1 MENTQSFRLAG
12 TTEIQNIPI
21 QYVDGQSVVY
31 WDSIEQAFPGARQVK
46 NGNLAIPRCI
56 KSFPGVVLDVV
67 LSSAIAHIDVDSSA
81 ETPSVIPTVTLAPAL
96 TVGLTDTP
104 TNLPTDLP
112 SESEDKFIRALRVT
126 PALAETP
133 INDDRANTLSAGT
146 HLALEKANESD
157 SQVQLQE
164 ISANMTQMIKLQNA
178 SDAKQEEIKQLQNQA
193 LEQQEE
199 MMRLQNQALEHQEE
213 MKRLQKQA
221 LEGQENMDV
230 LQNEM
235 KQLQIQNQEEI
246 RHMHIEAMGQLAV
259 LQSRVQAVLTQ
270 TFELHEYPIP
280 RLFIVLPQDP
290 SRWDA
295 VNPFSNKLRLYF
307 LCECGER
314 TKSAHSKTKTPHYIH
329 LAKHEGYEIA
339 RPFEF
344 FRQYGPI
351 VLTLLKMFKFG
362 IPVAGVVIPKL
373 SQLITPEVIGQS
385 IKGLKYLKDNIIPAV
400 DQIIEWMDKA
410 AVDKGKSTEYVSV
423 SERKTAEG
431 AAEEMETKEAIE
443 GADLRNLNSFLQ

>member
-1 MENTQSFRLAG
+1 MENTQPFRLAG

-46 NGNLAIPRCI
+46 NGNLGIPRCI
-56 KSFPGVVLDVV
+56 KAFPGVVLDVV
-67 LSSAIAHIDVDSSA
+67 LSSAMAHFDVDSSA

-96 TVGLTDTP
+96 TVGLTDAP
-104 TNLPTDLP
+104 TNHPTDLP

-133 INDDRANTLSAGT
+133 ISDDRANTLSTGT
-146 HLALEKANESD
+146 LLALEKANKSD

-221 LEGQENMDV
+221 LEGQEKMDR

-246 RHMHIEAMGQLAV
+246 
-259 LQSRVQAVLTQ
+259 
-270 TFELHEYPIP
+270 
-280 RLFIVLPQDP
+280 
-290 SRWDA
+290 
-295 VNPFSNKLRLYF
+295 
-307 LCECGER
+307 
-314 TKSAHSKTKTPHYIH
+314 
-329 LAKHEGYEIA
+329 
-339 RPFEF
+339 
-344 FRQYGPI
+344 
-351 VLTLLKMFKFG
+351 
-362 IPVAGVVIPKL
+362 
-373 SQLITPEVIGQS
+373 
-385 IKGLKYLKDNIIPAV
+385 
-400 DQIIEWMDKA
+400 
-410 AVDKGKSTEYVSV
+410 
-423 SERKTAEG
+423 
-431 AAEEMETKEAIE
+431 
-443 GADLRNLNSFLQ
+443 